1 MQTCLS
7 VPVTTLPT
15 GRPVAVEKSKIGLLL
30 ERLKSIHPS
39 SLLVAILFFFLGN
52 ISTPHN
58 LSLIQK
64 NRDPLPLLSFK
75 TQHKTFALRPQ
86 YFLIFFIFPLYFS
99 LFLHPDIF
107 SLMSTVLCIQEF
119 HDLHILLDYNF
130 IW

>member
-1 MQTCLS
+1 MPFCPSNYSPYRKACGCGKKQDWSTPRKVKINPSFISLS
-7 VPVTTLPT
+7 GNT
-15 GRPVAVEKSKIGLLL
+15 
-30 ERLKSIHPS
+30 
-39 SLLVAILFFFLGN
+39 FFFLGN